1 MFLNSIS
8 DFLLKDVEN
17 KLLFKNDYML
27 PSIIIGYILF
37 ATWIGPSLMDTRKP
51 FTLRKVMMAYNF
63 FEVGVNVY
71 LFQWIFSALIKNR
84 HVHCLP
90 HDDPIYLSAY
100 QVK

>member
-17 KLLFKNDYML
+17 KILFKNDYVL

-37 ATWIGPSLMDTRKP
+37 ATWIGPSLMDTRKS
-51 FTLRKVMMAYNF
+51 FSLRKVMVAYNF

-71 LFQWIFSALIKNR
+71 LFQWVSL
-84 HVHCLP
+84 VT
-90 HDDPIYLSAY
+90 
-100 QVK
+100 